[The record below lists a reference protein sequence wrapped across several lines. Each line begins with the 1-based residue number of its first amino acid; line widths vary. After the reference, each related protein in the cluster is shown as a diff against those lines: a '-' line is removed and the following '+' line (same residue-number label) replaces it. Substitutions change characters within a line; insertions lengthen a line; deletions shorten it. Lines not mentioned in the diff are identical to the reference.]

1 MKRIISF
8 VTSFAVWVLLVWP
21 FEMLPCGG
29 RRVMG
34 QDLIAGLIAALL
46 VTLIMRDV
54 TPRTFRLWMNPARYV
69 WFVLY
74 LIVLNY
80 YIINANL
87 DVSYL
92 VVHPAMPINPGIVK
106 VRSSLRNPAAIAM
119 LANSITLTP
128 GTLTINASE
137 DGTFYV
143 HCINIE
149 SLEEDALAYR
159 ISGRFEWFLKRI
171 FE

>member
-1 MKRIISF
+1 MKRIVIF
-8 VTSFAVWVLLVWP
+8 VASFAVWLLLVWP
-21 FEMLPCGG
+21 FETLACGG
-29 RRVMG
+29 CRIMAHDV
-34 QDLIAGLIAALL
+34 IAGAVAALL
-46 VTLIMRDV
+46 VALVMRDV
-54 TPRTFRLWMNPARYV
+54 TAARFRLWMNPARYF
-69 WFVLY
+69 WLVLY
-74 LIVLNY
+74 LVVLMY
-80 YIINANL
+80 YIIMANL
-87 DVSYL
+87 DVAYR

-106 VRSSLRNPAAIAM
+106 VKSSLRNPAAIAM

-149 SLEEDALAYR
+149 SLEDGALTHK